1 MKIHRPASLLPL
13 LILTLLLPLTAGA
26 QFIRSPYSSDMR
38 ARMEAEARA
47 RAAAEAESQARAA
60 AVREDQ
66 ARQATMVHELECL
79 QNTTK
84 VLQQSFARHLTT
96 YRRSPS
102 AQEAELSR
110 SLSDLLTDVNHL
122 ADDVHGRCSSC
133 ARGNYP
139 HVYRTFHLM
148 EYAAEDAQTIAAE
161 AGYARS
167 LYGYFKDIDQ
177 HMNALAGTGLR
188 NPRLQRIEMEDHFH
202 HGRSV
207 TKNEQQIS
215 LPAVPS
221 YPRPVA
227 VPTPSPQYP
236 NGNPAPNTKTIDL
249 GDLLGRIFG
258 KK

>member
-1 MKIHRPASLLPL
+1 MKIHRACRLLPL
-13 LILTLLLPLTAGA
+13 LIAAMILPLTAGA
-26 QFIRSPYSSDMR
+26 QFIRPSHGSDLR

-47 RAAAEAESQARAA
+47 RAAAEAEAQAHAA
-60 AVREDQ
+60 TMREEQ
-66 ARQATMVHELECL
+66 VRQATMVHELECL

-84 VLQQSFARHLTT
+84 ILQQSFARHLSTQ
-96 YRRSPS
+96 RRAPS

-122 ADDVHGRCSSC
+122 ADDVYGRCSKC
-133 ARGNYP
+133 GRGEYP
-139 HVYRTFHLM
+139 HVYRTFHMM

-167 LYGYFKDIDQ
+167 LYDYFKDIDQ

-188 NPRLQRIEMEDHFH
+188 NPRLQRIEMAGHFH

-207 TKNEQQIS
+207 TKNEQ
-215 LPAVPS
+215 PVTMPVVPTYS
-221 YPRPVA
+221 RPVA
-227 VPTPSPQYP
+227 VPPPGPQHP
-236 NGNPAPNTKTIDL
+236 GGHPTSNSKTIDL

>member
-1 MKIHRPASLLPL
+1 MKIHRVARLIPL
-13 LILTLLLPLTAGA
+13 LIITMALPITAGA
-26 QFIRSPYSSDMR
+26 QFIRPSHGSDLR

-47 RAAAEAESQARAA
+47 RAAAEAESQARAV
-60 AVREDQ
+60 AVREEQ
-66 ARQATMVHELECL
+66 ARQATMVFEIECL

-96 YRRSPS
+96 HRRSPS

-122 ADDVHGRCSSC
+122 ADDVYGRCSKC
-133 ARGNYP
+133 ARGEFP
-139 HVYRTFHLM
+139 HVYRTFHMM

-167 LYGYFKDIDQ
+167 LYDHFKDIDQ
-177 HMNALAGTGLR
+177 HIGALAGTGLR
-188 NPRLQRIEMEDHFH
+188 NPRLQRIEMQDHFH

-207 TKNEQQIS
+207 TKNEQPIS
-215 LPAVPS
+215 MPAVPA

-227 VPTPSPQYP
+227 VPTSGPQHP
-236 NGNPAPNTKTIDL
+236 NVNPAQNTKTLDL